1 VTATFDP
8 TRGAANL
15 LARTAVRSKAPASVT
30 FQVTDRCNYGCI
42 HCYETH
48 GKDEEL
54 SFPEIDRILG
64 ELAAEG
70 TLFLVLTGGEF
81 FMRRDAEDIL
91 RSARRRRFA
100 VKLLTTGWFVTEAR
114 ADLIAELG
122 SIQVDMSFYSG
133 DPHIHDHITQIRG
146 SWQRTIDAATRL
158 RARRVPVVLK
168 APLMSMNA
176 EGIDGVERMAE
187 TLGCHVQ
194 LDAKITTRED
204 GDAGPLR
211 HRASDDVVRS
221 YYARVFADVEA
232 PEPKPLDITPCR
244 AGQDVCGITPQGLV
258 TACHTIPIYG
268 GDLRKQSFREVWRSS
283 PEIQRMRELS
293 WRQIEE
299 CNACDLRPYCG
310 RCHAMAFLE
319 DGKLDG
325 PSREACR
332 HAVIL
337 RDLLRERGVIPADE
351 TALPPPMVKTKTRVR
366 PLSLRV
372 LE

>member
-1 VTATFDP
+1 MTATFDP

-15 LARTAVRSKAPASVT
+15 LARTAVRSRAPAAVT
-30 FQVTDRCNYGCI
+30 FQVTDRCNYGCV

-48 GKDEEL
+48 GDADEL
-54 SFPEIDRILG
+54 SLAEIDRILG
-64 ELAAEG
+64 ELADEG

-91 RSARRRRFA
+91 RAARRLRFA
-100 VKLLTTGWFVTEAR
+100 VKLLTTGWFITEPR
-114 ADLIAELG
+114 ADLIAALG

-146 SWQRTIDAATRL
+146 SWQRTLDAAERL

-168 APLMSMNA
+168 TPLMSMNA
-176 EGIDGVERMAE
+176 NAFDEVQRVAER
-187 TLGCHVQ
+187 LGCNVQ
-194 LDAKITTRED
+194 LDPKVTTRED
-204 GDAGPLR
+204 GDVGPLR
-211 HRASDDVVRS
+211 HRPSDEAVRG
-221 YYARVFADVEA
+221 YYARALPADDTA
-232 PEPKPLDITPCR
+232 PPPKALDITPCR

-268 GDLRKQSFREVWRSS
+268 GDLRRQSFREIWRGS
-283 PEIQRMRELS
+283 PEIQRIRELTWS
-293 WRQIEE
+293 RIDE

-310 RCHAMAFLE
+310 RCHAMAYLE

-337 RDLLRERGVIPADE
+337 RDLLKERGVIPGDDSAV
-351 TALPPPMVKTKTRVR
+351 PPPFARPRVR
-366 PLSLRV
+366 PTSLRV